1 MEELLFQ
8 YNSPPEAEKTFLTLL
23 FILII
28 VIYFLFIHEQLSV
41 KSMS

>member
-8 YNSPPEAEKTFLTLL
+8 YNSPPEAEKTFLTSL

-41 KSMS
+41 KSM